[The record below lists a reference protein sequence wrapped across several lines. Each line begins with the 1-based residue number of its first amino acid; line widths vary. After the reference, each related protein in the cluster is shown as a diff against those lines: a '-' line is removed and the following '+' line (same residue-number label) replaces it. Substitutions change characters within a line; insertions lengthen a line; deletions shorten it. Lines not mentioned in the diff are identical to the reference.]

1 MLSVR
6 NLSKTFSGPR
16 SKIVLAGVGLD
27 LRQGEYIAVMG
38 ESGSGKSTLLN
49 LIAGLE
55 RPDSGSVALDGV
67 DFTALDD
74 DSLTLL
80 RRRNMGFVFQAFHVL
95 PYLTVAQNVALPLM
109 LTGVP
114 DREMANRVEQ
124 MLDAVGLG
132 GFADS
137 MPRELSGGE
146 TQRVAIARALVHRP
160 RLVLADEPTGNLDAE
175 SAAQVLELLRRRV
188 KSEGAAAILV
198 THSQQ
203 AAATADRIY
212 MLSGRGLKEMA

>member
-1 MLSVR
+1 VLSVR

-74 DSLTLL
+74 DALTLL

-114 DREMANRVEQ
+114 DREMANRV
-124 MLDAVGLG
+124 
-132 GFADS
+132 
-137 MPRELSGGE
+137 
-146 TQRVAIARALVHRP
+146 
-160 RLVLADEPTGNLDAE
+160 
-175 SAAQVLELLRRRV
+175 
-188 KSEGAAAILV
+188 
-198 THSQQ
+198 
-203 AAATADRIY
+203 
-212 MLSGRGLKEMA
+212 